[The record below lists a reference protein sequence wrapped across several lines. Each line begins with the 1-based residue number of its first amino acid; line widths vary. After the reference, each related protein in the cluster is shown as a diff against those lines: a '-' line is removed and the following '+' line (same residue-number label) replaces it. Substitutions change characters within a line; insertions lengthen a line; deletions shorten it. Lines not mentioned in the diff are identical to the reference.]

1 MKNWIT
7 IFCLLIS
14 LQSVGQEVNIELEF
28 TVIQETLPQL
38 LDANPISIVSYLKD
52 GKVYELFHKVTSM
65 SPDST
70 QLRFELDLLAD
81 SIAGILNNN
90 KIIIQLSD
98 TLFAYKYSPTY
109 THFNF
114 GDGWVDTFDLRDSS
128 NWLIQYEDLVEVF
141 QTNHE
146 YRGLS
151 IPIDLEFIELIK
163 THINSNSN
171 EDIPI
176 DINKLSS
183 SNYLFTDVLPLNHD
197 SLRQQSLLLK
207 GIRIFR
213 PVFNTSQD
221 RACYLFSFE
230 TITDP
235 WREFVFV
242 EKKNG
247 KWHFLES
254 YGSEHVDKNDSW
266 FK

>member
-14 LQSVGQEVNIELEF
+14 LQSVGQEVNNELEF
-28 TVIQETLPQL
+28 TVIKETLPQV
-38 LDANPISIVSYLKD
+38 LDASPTSFVSYLKG
-52 GKVYELFHKVTSM
+52 GKVYELFLSITSN
-65 SPDST
+65 SPDSN
-70 QLRFELDLLAD
+70 QLRVELDLLAD
-81 SIAGILNNN
+81 SIAEVLKNN
-90 KIIIQLSD
+90 KIVIQLSD

-109 THFNF
+109 IYSNF

-128 NWLIQYEDLVEVF
+128 TWLIEYEDLVEVF

-151 IPIDLEFIELIK
+151 IPIDLEFTELIK

-183 SNYLFTDVLPLNHD
+183 SNYSFTTVLPLNHD
-197 SLRQQSLLLK
+197 SLWHQSLLLK
-207 GIRIFR
+207 GIRVFR

-221 RACYLFSFE
+221 RACYLFSYE

-254 YGSEHVDKNDSW
+254 YGSEHVDKTESW

>member
-1 MKNWIT
+1 MKNWTT
-7 IFCLLIS
+7 IVCLLIS
-14 LQSVGQEVNIELEF
+14 LQSVGQEVNNELEF
-28 TVIQETLPQL
+28 TVIKETLPQV
-38 LDANPISIVSYLKD
+38 LDANPISLVSYLK
-52 GKVYELFHKVTSM
+52 GEKVYELFLSILSDT
-65 SPDST
+65 PDSN
-70 QLRFELDLLAD
+70 QLIFELDSFSD
-81 SIAGILNNN
+81 TIAEVLKNN
-90 KIIIQLSD
+90 KIVIQLSD

-109 THFNF
+109 THSNF

-128 NWLIQYEDLVEVF
+128 TWLIEYEDLVEVF

-151 IPIDLEFIELIK
+151 IPIDLEFTELIK

-183 SNYLFTDVLPLNHD
+183 SNYSFTTVLPLNHD
-197 SLRQQSLLLK
+197 SLWHQQLLFK
-207 GIRIFR
+207 GVRVFR
-213 PVFNTSQD
+213 PVFNKSQN
-221 RACYLFSFE
+221 RACYLFSYE
-230 TITDP
+230 TIDDP

-247 KWHFLES
+247 KWYFLES
-254 YGSEHVDKNDSW
+254 YGSKHVDHNESW